1 MKRLKYA
8 VILLLG
14 LSMATMM
21 TSCNKESNYQN
32 RIIGKWH
39 VTKDAIYTYDLSGT
53 LLNEYVDDDDYNFE
67 FFGGSVKGNYPWKSD
82 DDYYMISYE
91 ITENTLYFFAFGV
104 VQGEFKIL
112 EITNSTMVWEREYES
127 GWYYDEELQHDISG
141 SFRKVERIELK
152 KVN

>member
-21 TSCNKESNYQN
+21 TSCNKENNYQN

-39 VTKDAIYTYDLSGT
+39 VTKCIHYTYDLSGT
-53 LLNEYVDDDDYNFE
+53 LLDEYEDDDDYNFE
-67 FFGGSVKGNYPWKSD
+67 FFSGGSVKGNYPWKSD

-104 VQGEFKIL
+104 VQGECKIL
-112 EITNSTMVWEREYES
+112 EFTNSKMVWEIEDVDYEYNRK
-127 GWYYDEELQHDISG
+127 YVQRCEL
-141 SFRKVERIELK
+141 E